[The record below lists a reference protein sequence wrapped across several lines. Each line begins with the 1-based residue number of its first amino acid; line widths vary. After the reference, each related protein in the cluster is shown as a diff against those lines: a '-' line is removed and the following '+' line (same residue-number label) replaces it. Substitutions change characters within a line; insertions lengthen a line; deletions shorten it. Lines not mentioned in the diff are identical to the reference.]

1 MRLDLYSQCSQPCWL
16 TGEGV
21 FCEKEN
27 TPSEME
33 AAPPLLM
40 GFLRYTIKLL
50 NYYGQGVDTYSNSWT
65 GRTERCIIYLFSYYH
80 IYF

>member
-1 MRLDLYSQCSQPCWL
+1 
-16 TGEGV
+16 
-21 FCEKEN
+21 
-27 TPSEME
+27 ME

-80 IYF
+80 IYFLV